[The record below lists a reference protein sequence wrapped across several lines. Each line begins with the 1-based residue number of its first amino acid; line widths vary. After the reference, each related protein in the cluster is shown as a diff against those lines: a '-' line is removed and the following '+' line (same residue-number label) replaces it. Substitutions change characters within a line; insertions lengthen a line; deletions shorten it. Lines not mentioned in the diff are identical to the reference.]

1 MTTSLSAPT
10 LVERL
15 VQELDQLPASR
26 GAALQVVRVV
36 DDPNAGAAD
45 VSRAASMDPALTARI
60 LRVANSVYYG
70 LSGRVGTP
78 SFAIT
83 VIGFQ
88 TVRSLAAVTAAGL
101 ASPDAL
107 PPGFWKRATAVASG
121 ASLVAPRVRAA
132 APEAFCAGLLH
143 DLGDALLRQH
153 DRAAHDRVLA
163 AVAAQ
168 PDPWARTREELR
180 EFGGSHAELC
190 AEVLGAW
197 HFPEEL
203 CEAIAGHHAEP
214 SRTHPPLQRALIAGQ
229 VLADLADLADTGGRV
244 TGEQQEALSAASVP
258 AQDVRAL
265 VEEVI
270 GARDALS
277 SAFSA

>member
-1 MTTSLSAPT
+1 VTTSLSAPT

-45 VSRAASMDPALTARI
+45 VSKAAGMDPALTARI

-88 TVRSLAAVTAAGL
+88 TVRSLAAVAAAGL
-101 ASPDAL
+101 TSPDAL
-107 PPGFWKRATAVASG
+107 PPGFWQRATAVASG
-121 ASLVAPRVRAA
+121 TSLVAPRVRAA

-163 AVAAQ
+163 GIAAR
-168 PDPWARTREELR
+168 PGKWARTREELR
-180 EFGGSHAELC
+180 AYGGSHAELC
-190 AEVLGAW
+190 AQVLAAW
-197 HFPEEL
+197 HFPAEL
-203 CEAIAGHHAEP
+203 CEAIAGHHADP

-229 VLADLADLADTGGRV
+229 VLADLAQTGAKP
-244 TGEQQEALSAASVP
+244 TIEQQEALNAASVP
-258 AQDVRAL
+258 AQDVLAL

-277 SAFSA
+277 AAFSA